1 MTITPITMAVMLI
14 VVALLSG
21 AGVFFGVQYLNKMR
35 KYDAENEAKTIL
47 DRAKQDAENYRREA
61 ELELKE
67 ASIKQKEEIE
77 SEKRAI

>member
-1 MTITPITMAVMLI
+1 MAVMLI

-47 DRAKQDAENYRREA
+47 DRAKQDAENYRRDSPKKRSRA
-61 ELELKE
+61 KSARYVRLRRRKN
-67 ASIKQKEEIE
+67 AS
-77 SEKRAI
+77 